1 MHFGCLVGLI
11 SLSPGRRSDGSLS
24 PAEQSIPEEIL
35 ADLIADSGGEGQH
48 STCILSKWAT

>member
-11 SLSPGRRSDGSLS
+11 GLSPGRRSDGSLS

-48 STCILSKWAT
+48 STCILSKWGT